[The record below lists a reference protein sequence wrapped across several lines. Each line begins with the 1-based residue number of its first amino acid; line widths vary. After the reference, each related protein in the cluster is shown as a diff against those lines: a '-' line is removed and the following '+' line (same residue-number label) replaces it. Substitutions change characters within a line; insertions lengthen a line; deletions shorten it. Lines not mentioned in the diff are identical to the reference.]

1 MAGPVFYLI
10 LLERLI
16 ILLVVVDLVVIP
28 TFLVDMAER
37 AAEVVALHTVVL

>member
-1 MAGPVFYLI
+1 MVVPVFYLI

-16 ILLVVVDLVVIP
+16 ILLVVVDLVVFP

-37 AAEVVALHTVVL
+37 AVVAAALHTVVL